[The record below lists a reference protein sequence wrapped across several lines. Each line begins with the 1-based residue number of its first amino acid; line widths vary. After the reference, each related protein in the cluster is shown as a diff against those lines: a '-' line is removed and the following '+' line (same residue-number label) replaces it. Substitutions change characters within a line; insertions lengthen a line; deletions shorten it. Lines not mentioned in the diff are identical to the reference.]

1 MKHGKLQKWPP
12 HFSTAPPRSC
22 ALHFAIAADREIAL
36 IAVTGVATVA
46 GITCQ
51 LQPAP
56 WVRDFYYLYYLV
68 QVWLVNIGY
77 DHPTIMMICH
87 EIHSNGHM
95 IIWITT
101 CAGMTIPQYGT
112 WVGCGSF
119 CFIKS
124 DETTL
129 KKSNLLFWAGWQSG
143 LPRNSIVLKIR
154 QFAHSKHLLYSLR
167 WYLPAAIQKKT
178 NIGTAGSGCPIWLHN
193 IKEMW
198 ETKV

>member
-1 MKHGKLQKWPP
+1 MTAKKLR
-12 HFSTAPPRSC
+12 PPRSHRRRPWDC
-22 ALHFAIAADREIAL
+22 THRGDWSCHRGRHNLHGLHGSSMGEGFL
-36 IAVTGVATVA
+36 WPGSS
-46 GITCQ
+46 
-51 LQPAP
+51 
-56 WVRDFYYLYYLV
+56 
-68 QVWLVNIGY
+68 LVNIGY
-77 DHPTIMMICH
+77 DHPTMMICH
-87 EIHSNGHM
+87 EIHPNGHM